1 MSAPELK
8 PCPFCGGKAT
18 TWTTDAYSCDSAERV
33 LGCEE
38 CNTYTPYASVF
49 EPDKV
54 PASYVDAWNT
64 RAALEPGPDHAEWNA
79 AIEAAAQ
86 AVPQG
91 WCQPSTSHIEMD
103 VDLGQGIQSA
113 IRALKK
119 GSPSD

>member
-38 CNTYTPYASVF
+38 CNIYTPYASVF

-54 PASYVDAWNT
+54 QAYYVDAWNT
-64 RAALEPGPDHAEWNA
+64 RA
-79 AIEAAAQ
+79 
-86 AVPQG
+86 
-91 WCQPSTSHIEMD
+91 
-103 VDLGQGIQSA
+103 DLCTPTDQRVA
-113 IRALKK
+113 RLVEALKDLLDAHESGWPDK
-119 GSPSD
+119 QDWGAGDRARAALRDMDTTP